1 MDEINRRSAL
11 AFGLAT
17 AAATPLFALATPAGA
32 AGDGLNWQAKE
43 SLDLLSRA
51 KDGRQIII
59 GTRYEKEGSQAYR
72 YNVVFYHEPMKVWY
86 GGPGIKVRDEDIEHW
101 AEIPAPGS

>member
-11 AFGLAT
+11 ALGLAT

-32 AGDGLNWQAKE
+32 AGGGLNWRAKE
-43 SLDLLSRA
+43 SLSQA

-59 GTRYEKEGSQAYR
+59 GTPYQKEGAPQAYR
-72 YNVVFYHEPMKVWY
+72 YNVVFYHEPMQFWY

-101 AEIPAPGS
+101 AEIPPPGP

>member
-11 AFGLAT
+11 ALGLAT
-17 AAATPLFALATPAGA
+17 TAATPLFALATPAGA
-32 AGDGLNWQAKE
+32 AGDGLNWRAKE
-43 SLDLLSRA
+43 SLGEA

-59 GTRYEKEGSQAYR
+59 GTPYEKDGFKAYY
-72 YNVVFYHEPMKVWY
+72 YNVVFYHEPMKFWY

-101 AEIPAPGS
+101 AEIPAPSS